1 MGESI
6 SMQVIAHIRSDFST
20 KFGIPRQSGLVAELE
35 ADVVFAPEY
44 RDRNAL
50 RGLEDFDNVC
60 VSLAE
65 GTFDGFC
72 ALDSVALLEQ
82 VTKRECE
89 EFVTEKLAPERL
101 AISII
106 APGKE

>member
-1 MGESI
+1 M
-6 SMQVIAHIRSDFST
+6 
-20 KFGIPRQSGLVAELE
+20 
-35 ADVVFAPEY
+35 
-44 RDRNAL
+44 
-50 RGLEDFDNVC
+50 C

-89 EFVTEKLAPERL
+89 DFVTEKLAPERL